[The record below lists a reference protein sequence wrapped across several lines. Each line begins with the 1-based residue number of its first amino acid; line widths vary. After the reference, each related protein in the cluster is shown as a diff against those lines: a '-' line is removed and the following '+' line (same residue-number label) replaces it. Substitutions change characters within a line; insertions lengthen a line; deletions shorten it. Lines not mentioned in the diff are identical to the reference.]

1 MSVMNR
7 KGGGV
12 CVNMMIYAFLTVE
25 TRDDVRLLLSENA
38 AAVTTTTLPL
48 GPLDVTGPHG
58 CAE

>member
-1 MSVMNR
+1 MNR